1 MHLLLIS
8 SQIFFSFLFFA
19 KQNATPVHNYNL
31 YTQKYKSN
39 KQVLHFTLQLRFASH
54 VPHYLPICFENIYS
68 ISTNSNNS
76 SILQFN
82 TLVSLTRYTPL
93 DVVCQVL
100 KNKNK
105 QKLKYIEKQGFDST
119 FFILIRNP

>member
-39 KQVLHFTLQLRFASH
+39 TQVLHFTLQLRIEMQVCNLSVLNDAR
-54 VPHYLPICFENIYS
+54 IQTDTT
-68 ISTNSNNS
+68 STST
-76 SILQFN
+76 
-82 TLVSLTRYTPL
+82 TLNMVFP
-93 DVVCQVL
+93 
-100 KNKNK
+100 NKNPLK
-105 QKLKYIEKQGFDST
+105 QHFVISEGYI
-119 FFILIRNP
+119 

>member
-39 KQVLHFTLQLRFASH
+39 KQVLHFTLQLRQKNYIMRNEKRL
-54 VPHYLPICFENIYS
+54 PHPHKWMREFLLLEN
-68 ISTNSNNS
+68 
-76 SILQFN
+76 
-82 TLVSLTRYTPL
+82 
-93 DVVCQVL
+93 
-100 KNKNK
+100 
-105 QKLKYIEKQGFDST
+105 
-119 FFILIRNP
+119 